1 MTVMEQ
7 RGAYRP
13 TPPPAW
19 QPRTDPAPLLPDA
32 EPYRVLGTDA
42 AAQADPELLRRLYA
56 QLVRGRRYN
65 VQATALTKQGRL
77 AVYPSSTGQEACEV
91 AAALALQERDW
102 LFPSYR
108 DTLAVVARG
117 VDPVEALTLLR
128 GDWHTGYDP
137 YEHRVAPLSTPL
149 ATQLPHA
156 VGLAHAARLKGDD
169 VVALAMVG
177 DGGTSEGDFHEA
189 LNFAAVW
196 QAPVVFLVQN
206 NGFAISVPLAK
217 QTAAPSLAHKAVGY
231 GMPGRLVDGNDAA
244 AVHEVLTDAVRHAR
258 EGGGPTLVEAVTYRI
273 EAHTNADDATRYRG
287 DAEVETW
294 REHDPIQL
302 LERELTTRGLL
313 DEDAKQSARDAAE
326 AMASDLRA
334 RMNQDAVLDPMDL
347 FAHVYAEP
355 TPNCGNSATC
365 CGRSSRPSTPTRRAR
380 TDDHRRP
387 QARHHGAGPHPRAPG
402 RDGRRP
408 DRARPGRGR
417 GHPRRRLP
425 GHRRPRRGVRR
436 GPLHGHPAR
445 RGGHPRHCRR
455 HGDVRTAAGRG
466 DAVRRLRLPG
476 VRAAHQPCRPDA
488 QPHPRPYAP
497 ADHRPGALR
506 RRHRRRRAP
515 QRLLRGV
522 LHGDPGPPCR
532 HARHG
537 RRRLRSAARRHRLRR
552 PGRRPR
558 TQASVL
564 VQGLLEPGGTAEC
577 RTDRPRGGAALGP
590 ERHADHLRSFG
601 PGLPRSRR
609 SGARRGVGPRGRRPA
624 LAGPLRRRDGLRL
637 GAADRPRGRRAR
649 VGLLR
654 RPGRRDRGPRLE
666 RCFHHLEAP
675 VLRVAGFDIPYPPPM
690 LERHHLPG
698 VDRILDAVARLQWE
712 ADN

>member
-7 RGAYRP
+7 RGTYRP

-32 EPYRVLGTDA
+32 EPYRVLGTGA
-42 AAQADPELLRRLYA
+42 AAPADPELLRRLYA

-91 AAALALQERDW
+91 AAALVLQERDW

-137 YEHRVAPLSTPL
+137 YEHHVAPLCTPL

-231 GMPGRLVDGNDAA
+231 GMPGRLVDGNDAV
-244 AVHEVLTDAVRHAR
+244 AVHEVLADAVHRAR

-294 REHDPIQL
+294 REHDPIRL
-302 LERELTTRGLL
+302 LERELTARGLL
-313 DEDAKQSARDAAE
+313 DEHTQQSTRDAAE
-326 AMASDLRA
+326 AMAADLRA
-334 RMNQDAVLDPMDL
+334 RMNQDPVLDPMDL
-347 FAHVYAEP
+347 FAHVYAEE
-355 TPNCGNSATC
+355 TPQL
-365 CGRSSRPSTPTRRAR
+365 REQRALL
-380 TDDHRRP
+380 
-387 QARHHGAGPHPRAPG
+387 QA
-402 RDGRRP
+402 
-408 DRARPGRGR
+408 
-417 GHPRRRLP
+417 
-425 GHRRPRRGVRR
+425 
-436 GPLHGHPAR
+436 
-445 RGGHPRHCRR
+445 
-455 HGDVRTAAGRG
+455 
-466 DAVRRLRLPG
+466 
-476 VRAAHQPCRPDA
+476 
-488 QPHPRPYAP
+488 
-497 ADHRPGALR
+497 
-506 RRHRRRRAP
+506 
-515 QRLLRGV
+515 
-522 LHGDPGPPCR
+522 
-532 HARHG
+532 
-537 RRRLRSAARRHRLRR
+537 
-552 PGRRPR
+552 
-558 TQASVL
+558 
-564 VQGLLEPGGTAEC
+564 E
-577 RTDRPRGGAALGP
+577 
-590 ERHADHLRSFG
+590 
-601 PGLPRSRR
+601 
-609 SGARRGVGPRGRRPA
+609 
-624 LAGPLRRRDGLRL
+624 
-637 GAADRPRGRRAR
+637 
-649 VGLLR
+649 
-654 RPGRRDRGPRLE
+654 
-666 RCFHHLEAP
+666 LEAEQEGAH
-675 VLRVAGFDIPYPPPM
+675 R
-690 LERHHLPG
+690 
-698 VDRILDAVARLQWE
+698 
-712 ADN
+712 